1 MANEIF
7 NERPEYDYIIN
18 HFMQSLTAFFF
29 VWELLYITVI

>member
-1 MANEIF
+1 MANETF

-29 VWELLYITVI
+29 V